1 MRANFSIV
9 RQYRDELAA
18 AKRSLI
24 DLLEAERTVF
34 NVKFQKASADAALTF
49 SRYRMLAARS
59 RLAEHFGVSPANVL
73 FAPDY
78 EQRALQSPKAAV
90 FNTVVEPLK

>member
-1 MRANFSIV
+1 MRSRSV
-9 RQYRDELAA
+9 R
-18 AKRSLI
+18 
-24 DLLEAERTVF
+24 LLVTAMTLTHLFGDTLV
-34 NVKFQKASADAALTF
+34 SDAALTF